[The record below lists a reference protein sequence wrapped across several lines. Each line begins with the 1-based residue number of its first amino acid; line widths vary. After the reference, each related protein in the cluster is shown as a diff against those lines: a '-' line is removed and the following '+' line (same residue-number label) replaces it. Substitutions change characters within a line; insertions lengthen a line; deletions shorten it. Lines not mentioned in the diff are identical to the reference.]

1 MRKIFLTFFIM
12 LCFFIPTQAL
22 YAASC
27 ASSGGAE
34 GQLLVTHLL
43 WNYDQKTKSLVIE
56 AHLQNV
62 TGKFLRGPGIIV
74 VALDPQGKEIARS
87 WTRTIESSLKPGS
100 TAVAKLVLRLPVCP
114 DEVRVS
120 TFNGAGGT

>member
-1 MRKIFLTFFIM
+1 MRKIFLTSFIA
-12 LCFFIPTQAL
+12 LCLLIPSQAL
-22 YAASC
+22 FAANC
-27 ASSGGAE
+27 ASSGTKGE
-34 GQLLVTHLL
+34 LLVTHLS

-62 TGKFLRGPGIIV
+62 TEKVLRGPGIIV

-100 TAVAKLVLRLPVCP
+100 TAVAKLVLRLPMCP